1 MRNLSPLRSPL
12 RSPSRAH
19 AQKMKT
25 DIPKSITTPDS
36 VKTRIG
42 TLKLFDGFPDDAT
55 VQKVYDNLDFQR
67 GVQAFL
73 TAMPGASVYALREG
87 FKSQGADNQTV
98 LIMETL
104 MDSKSLFLT
113 ANSET
118 VYSLMWLDGPL
129 VLETPPNVLGLI
141 DDHWF
146 NYVCDVGN
154 AGPDQ
159 GKGGKFLLLPPG
171 YQGEVPEGYFVF
183 RTKTFGNVF
192 FWRSFLV
199 NGDPKPAVEE
209 TKKFTKVYPLAN
221 VKNPPAMKFINV
233 SGKAFNTI
241 HANDVTFFEEL
252 NHLVQEE
259 PTDALDP
266 ETLGLLA
273 SIGIEKGKPFAPA

>member
-1 MRNLSPLRSPL
+1 
-12 RSPSRAH
+12 
-19 AQKMKT
+19 
-25 DIPKSITTPDS
+25 
-36 VKTRIG
+36 
-42 TLKLFDGFPDDAT
+42 
-55 VQKVYDNLDFQR
+55 
-67 GVQAFL
+67 
-73 TAMPGASVYALREG
+73 
-87 FKSQGADNQTV
+87 
-98 LIMETL
+98 

-118 VYSLMWLDGPL
+118 VYSLMWLDLKDGPL

-199 NGDPKPAVEE
+199 EWRPQAGRREGEEIHEGVSASERKEPA
-209 TKKFTKVYPLAN
+209 
-221 VKNPPAMKFINV
+221 
-233 SGKAFNTI
+233 G
-241 HANDVTFFEEL
+241 
-252 NHLVQEE
+252 Q
-259 PTDALDP
+259 
-266 ETLGLLA
+266 
-273 SIGIEKGKPFAPA
+273 